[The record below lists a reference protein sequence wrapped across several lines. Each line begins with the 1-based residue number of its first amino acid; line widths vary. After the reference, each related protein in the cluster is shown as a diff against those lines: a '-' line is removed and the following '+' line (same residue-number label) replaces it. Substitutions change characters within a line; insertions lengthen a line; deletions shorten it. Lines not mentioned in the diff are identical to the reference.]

1 MLRLKKCEEFMDW
14 LDPLAGTGT
23 ISEPF
28 GAYSLS
34 LYLGGSIYAIV
45 RLFLFSVPWPHRIS
59 RYSEGA
65 ANKSTVTPR
74 LKQ

>member
-1 MLRLKKCEEFMDW
+1 MLRLKNFAKFIEW
-14 LDPLAGTGT
+14 LDPLAGTVI

-59 RYSEGA
+59 LYSEERRTRAPSHRG
-65 ANKSTVTPR
+65 
-74 LKQ
+74 